1 MKTLAASP
9 LILVAFLSAAGCG
22 RVGENAAHEVLHAI
36 DQGKITGTKGN
47 METLAR
53 AIEASALDRGGY
65 PQGSSIDQAISV
77 LVPTYL
83 RGAVTMD
90 AWGNT
95 FLYQSDGRS
104 FTLTSPGADG
114 SAGSADD
121 VVMTDSHFTHLPTPG
136 GG

>member
-1 MKTLAASP
+1 MKTEAMLAV
-9 LILVAFLSAAGCG
+9 LVVAVLSAAGCG
-22 RVGENAAHEVLHAI
+22 RAGENVSREVLHAI
-36 DQGKITGTKGN
+36 DQGKVTGTKGN

-53 AIEASALDRGGY
+53 AIEASAVDRGGY
-65 PQGSSIDQAISV
+65 PQGASIDQATSV

-83 RGAVTMD
+83 PGAVTTD

-95 FLYQSDGRS
+95 FLYRSDGRS

-114 SAGSADD
+114 RAGSDDD
-121 VVMTDSHFTHLPTPG
+121 VVMTDSRFTRLPTPG

>member
-1 MKTLAASP
+1 MKRLAASL
-9 LILVAFLSAAGCG
+9 LIVGAVLPAAGCG
-22 RVGENAAHEVLHAI
+22 RAGENASREVLHAI
-36 DQGKITGTKGN
+36 DQGKVTGTKGN

-65 PQGSSIDQAISV
+65 PQGGSIGQATSV

-83 RGAVTMD
+83 PGAVTTD

-114 SAGSADD
+114 RAGSGDD
-121 VVMTDSHFTHLPTPG
+121 VVMTDSRFTHLPTPG